1 MNFAILFLMNSE
13 ERELLERTLKISEEN
28 NRILKGM
35 RRASRLGTAFRIFYW
50 LVIIGLGFGT
60 YYFIEP
66 YVKQFNSV
74 YSQFN
79 STIKNF
85 TK

>member
-1 MNFAILFLMNSE
+1 MATVFKL
-13 ERELLERTLKISEEN
+13 
-28 NRILKGM
+28 
-35 RRASRLGTAFRIFYW
+35 FYW
-50 LVIIGLGFGT
+50 AVIIGLGFGA

-66 YVKQFNSV
+66 YVKEFKGI

>member
-1 MNFAILFLMNSE
+1 MNSE
-13 ERELLERTLKISEEN
+13 ERELLERTLRISEEN
-28 NRILKGM
+28 NKILKGM
-35 RRASRLGTAFRIFYW
+35 RRSNRLATIFKVFYW
-50 LVIIGLGFGT
+50 LVIIGLGFGA

-66 YVKQFNSV
+66 YVDQFKTV
-74 YSQFN
+74 YTQFN